1 MTAPNT
7 GASSSP
13 ISSAQLFERWRRHQ
27 DRQARDELIQ
37 RFLPLAR
44 KLARRYVQSSEPYE
58 DLVQVA
64 SLGLVKAV
72 ERFDPDRGFAFSS
85 FAVPTIVGEL
95 KRYFRDTAWAL
106 HVDRGAQERAR
117 KITDA
122 QQKLSSRSG
131 RMPTVDELAQYLEMS
146 QEEVLDGLQTA
157 EAYGAVSLDAPMST
171 EDDEESSR
179 LDAIGSE
186 DERLALVNDHA
197 TIFAAARHLPT
208 REREILYLRFGED
221 LTQSE
226 IADRVG
232 VSQMQVSRLLRR
244 SLHRLRELTEERSYR
259 PLAHQRPY
267 QRRRPPAASAAPPT
281 KKPISHSTTA
291 MTRTIQRKW
300 TANPSPPN
308 RARIK
313 SSTSRA
319 TISLPFRSASTMLA
333 AVAATTRPGAGTCA
347 GKRMTPCRG
356 RLVDRRPALARI
368 FPVGLATRARQHVV
382 ALIRR
387 VLDGPA
393 GRMLIA
399 VAGVLDQFLLGLL
412 EALGLPLAGF
422 GQRALGLIRL
432 TLDRRRL

>member
-1 MTAPNT
+1 MGVPARPA
-7 GASSSP
+7 AS
-13 ISSAQLFERWRRHQ
+13 AELFERWRRKS
-27 DRQARDELIQ
+27 DRQARDELIE

-131 RMPTVDELAQYLEMS
+131 RMPTVDELAQYLELS

-157 EAYGAVSLDAPMST
+157 EAYGAVSLDAPVAGGD
-171 EDDEESSR
+171 DDEDSSR
-179 LDAIGSE
+179 LDAIGQD
-186 DERLALVNDHA
+186 DERLALVDQHA
-197 TIFAAARHLPT
+197 TIFAAARHLAP

-226 IADRVG
+226 IAERVG

-244 SLHRLRELTEERSYR
+244 SLQRLRQLTGEAEQ
-259 PLAHQRPY
+259 HQ
-267 QRRRPPAASAAPPT
+267 Q
-281 KKPISHSTTA
+281 
-291 MTRTIQRKW
+291 
-300 TANPSPPN
+300 
-308 RARIK
+308 
-313 SSTSRA
+313 
-319 TISLPFRSASTMLA
+319 
-333 AVAATTRPGAGTCA
+333 
-347 GKRMTPCRG
+347 
-356 RLVDRRPALARI
+356 
-368 FPVGLATRARQHVV
+368 
-382 ALIRR
+382 
-387 VLDGPA
+387 
-393 GRMLIA
+393 
-399 VAGVLDQFLLGLL
+399 
-412 EALGLPLAGF
+412 
-422 GQRALGLIRL
+422 
-432 TLDRRRL
+432 